1 MKHPHLIRS
10 LATLMITIVLAV
22 PVLTQTTA
30 QERAA
35 NLRQQLVETQAK
47 QTELETRLQQLDD
60 DLKPENIEK
69 GLAGV
74 GSTRPEEL
82 REQRRR
88 QLEIE
93 KKSVQT
99 RLDQLATSRTR
110 LETTIVQA
118 DAAAYHSSAD
128 ANASGIDKGA
138 ATKQPISAQPAPV
151 TPPTVQRRA
160 RRGNRNKPRPRRIRR
175 PSSE

>member
-1 MKHPHLIRS
+1 MKHSRSIRC
-10 LATLMITIVLAV
+10 LVTLMSLGLLAI
-22 PVLTQTTA
+22 PVMTQSTA

-35 NLRQQLVETQAK
+35 TLRQQLAEAQAK
-47 QTELETRLQQLDD
+47 QTELETRLQQLEE
-60 DLKPENIEK
+60 DLKAENIEK

-82 REQRRR
+82 REKRRR

-110 LETTIVQA
+110 LETGVVQA
-118 DAAAYHSSAD
+118 DAAAYHRSAS
-128 ANASGIDKGA
+128 ANTGGPDKET
-138 ATKQPISAQPAPV
+138 ATKPPISAQPSAV
-151 TPPTVQRRA
+151 RAATVPPRESRRT
-160 RRGNRNKPRPRRIRR
+160 GSKSRPRRTRR
-175 PSSE
+175 RS

>member
-1 MKHPHLIRS
+1 MKHPHSIKA
-10 LATLMITIVLAV
+10 LATFLIAGMLAI
-22 PVLTQTTA
+22 PVMTQTTA

-35 NLRQQLVETQAK
+35 NLRQHLVEVQTTQS
-47 QTELETRLQQLDD
+47 ELQTRLQQLEE

-69 GLAGV
+69 ALAGF

-110 LETTIVQA
+110 LETGILQA
-118 DAAAYHSSAD
+118 DAAVYQSSAGPNPGGPAKQSA
-128 ANASGIDKGA
+128 AN
-138 ATKQPISAQPAPV
+138 QPNSAQPAAV
-151 TPPTVQRRA
+151 TSPTVRRRS
-160 RRGNRNKPRPRRIRR
+160 RRSKPRPRRVRR
-175 PSSE
+175 QS

>member
-1 MKHPHLIRS
+1 MKQSRSIRP
-10 LATLMITIVLAV
+10 LATLIIAGLLAT
-22 PVLTQTTA
+22 PAMTQSRA

-35 NLRQQLVETQAK
+35 SLRQQLAEVQAK
-47 QTELETRLQQLDD
+47 QAELETRLQQLEE
-60 DLKPENIEK
+60 DLKSENIEK

-110 LETTIVQA
+110 LETGIVEA
-118 DAAAYHSSAD
+118 DAAAYHSSAGV
-128 ANASGIDKGA
+128 NAGRTDKEA
-138 ATKQPISAQPAPV
+138 ATKKPIRAQAATVTSPAVP
-151 TPPTVQRRA
+151 
-160 RRGNRNKPRPRRIRR
+160 RRGRRRNKPRPRRTRR
-175 PSSE
+175 GAFTP

>member
-1 MKHPHLIRS
+1 MIAGL
-10 LATLMITIVLAV
+10 LAA
-22 PVLTQTTA
+22 PVMTQTTA

-35 NLRQQLVETQAK
+35 NLRQQLAEVQAK
-47 QTELETRLQQLDD
+47 QTELETRLQQLDE

-69 GLAGV
+69 GLAGI
-74 GSTRPEEL
+74 GSTRPEDL

-99 RLDQLATSRTR
+99 RLDQLGNSRSR
-110 LETTIVQA
+110 LETAIVQA
-118 DAAAYHSSAD
+118 DAAAYHSSAA
-128 ANASGIDKGA
+128 ANAGGTEKET
-138 ATKQPISAQPAPV
+138 ATKQPVSAQPASV
-151 TPPTVQRRA
+151 ASPTVPRRA

-175 PSSE
+175 RA

>member
-1 MKHPHLIRS
+1 MKYSRFIRP
-10 LATLMITIVLAV
+10 LTTLMIVALVAV
-22 PVLTQTTA
+22 PVMTQTTA

-35 NLRQQLVETQAK
+35 NLRRQLAEVQEK
-47 QTELETRLQQLDD
+47 QTELETRLQQLEE

-69 GLAGV
+69 GLAGI
-74 GSTRPEEL
+74 GSTRPEDL

-110 LETTIVQA
+110 LETGILQA
-118 DAAAYHSSAD
+118 DAAAYQSSAGS
-128 ANASGIDKGA
+128 NAGGADKETS
-138 ATKQPISAQPAPV
+138 TKQPISAQPASA
-151 TPPTVQRRA
+151 TSPTVQRRT
-160 RRGNRNKPRPRRIRR
+160 RRRNKNKPRPRRIRR
-175 PSSE
+175 GT